1 MANKNVCEQI
11 YISRKN
17 VLQLM
22 GYQGY
27 NTEEYNYFSIN
38 EVDSMKMNNQ
48 LDMLVHSKTDKKVYI
63 RYYLDRLL
71 RPQQLHEM
79 IDDLF
84 VLSETLQKK
93 DTLYIITND
102 LPNDSLTAEIKHIW
116 ERDKVFVVIESIK
129 CLQYNILNHTLVP
142 PHRILNDNACQEL
155 FEKYK
160 ITNPIQQLPN
170 ISRFDPVARAI
181 CLRPEQIC
189 HIIRPSKTAINS
201 DYYRVCI

>member
-1 MANKNVCEQI
+1 
-11 YISRKN
+11 
-17 VLQLM
+17 LQLM
-22 GYQGY
+22 EYQRY
-27 NTEEYNYFSIN
+27 NIDEYNYFSII

-142 PHRILNDNACQEL
+142 PHRILTDTACQEL

-160 ITNPIQQLPN
+160 ITNPTQQLPN

>member
-129 CLQYNILNHTLVP
+129 CLKYNILNHTLVP